1 MDLTRIKK
9 KYKTKL
15 FKNDL
20 RFEAVAEATWKFT
33 EHAMDH
39 VAKEMGKAVK
49 GEIKTCCA
57 DRNDGSVHEVA
68 IAGYNDREEE
78 VRLSIKKFL
87 K

>member
-49 GEIKTCCA
+49 GKYKVIPDPCA
-57 DRNDGSVHEVA
+57 EKFSAYIE
-68 IAGYNDREEE
+68 GYNEGIQEIGWD
-78 VRLSIKKFL
+78 IKRFL